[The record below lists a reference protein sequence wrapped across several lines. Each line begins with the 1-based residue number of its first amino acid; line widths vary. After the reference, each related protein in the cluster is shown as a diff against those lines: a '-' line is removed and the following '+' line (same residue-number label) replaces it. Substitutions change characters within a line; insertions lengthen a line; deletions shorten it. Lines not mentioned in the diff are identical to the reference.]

1 MSRVAFFLNRNHL
14 TGIPRGEDV
23 VSVPGDSIFRGIPLY
38 FESRNATP
46 LDIR

>member
-23 VSVPGDSIFRGIPLY
+23 VSVPGDSIFRGIPRY
-38 FESRNATP
+38 FES
-46 LDIR
+46 